1 MFPHGKAE
9 AEHQVFGCF
18 DLNHQLESQSWC
30 QKPGPHK
37 RRVCFH
43 FLGSIDRRACWS
55 HCLQMWFAGLSC
67 SRKKKSSEKLIYIY
81 IYIFI
86 SYSLHLKWPGKCA
99 FLWISSVFY
108 RFRTILS
115 QTGVKPFNL
124 QEMGVYELGK
134 PQVNQCLPSLVL
146 RNAKWLA
153 CPWLYLTTAMAI
165 HQNFAKFY
173 PPKLWKK
180 CKHQLKPS
188 ISSP

>member
-1 MFPHGKAE
+1 MVPETRPTQATCLFSLLGQHWPSR
-9 AEHQVFGCF
+9 V
-18 DLNHQLESQSWC
+18 LESLLADVIC
-30 QKPGPHK
+30 
-37 RRVCFH
+37 R
-43 FLGSIDRRACWS
+43 LI
-55 HCLQMWFAGLSC
+55 LFAE
-67 SRKKKSSEKLIYIY
+67 KKKLWKAYIYIY
-81 IYIFI
+81 LYIFI